1 MSSFPNS
8 VPASAPVASPTDT
21 PAEKR
26 PADTKPALKW
36 HELLRA
42 DIAYMINDYRGS
54 RVLYT
59 LEVLLKIFLY
69 PRLQSVIL
77 FRLSQACYQSRLSL
91 VAYWLQGV
99 GLRRTGA
106 EIHPAAQIGPGFCL
120 VHSAGVVIGDRARI
134 GSYFS
139 CFQNVTIGDSSRG
152 DGQPVIGDRVTAS
165 AGAKILGGISV
176 GSGSTIGANAVL
188 LRDVPAGSVAVGI
201 PARIA
206 RVYPLDE
213 KNQQIRPNNA

>member
-1 MSSFPNS
+1 MSSIPDSIPTPPRAAMPDAMPNG
-8 VPASAPVASPTDT
+8 PFADATAP
-21 PAEKR
+21 
-26 PADTKPALKW
+26 LKW
-36 HELLRA
+36 HQLLRA
-42 DIAYMINDYRGS
+42 DIAFIINDWRGS
-54 RVLYT
+54 RVLYA
-59 LEVLLKIFLY
+59 LEVLLKVLLY

-77 FRLSQACYQSRLSL
+77 FRLSQACYQSRLSV

-120 VHSAGVVIGDRARI
+120 VHSGGVVIGDRARI

-139 CFQNVTIGDSSRG
+139 CFQNVTIGDSSKG
-152 DGQPVIGDRVTAS
+152 DGMPTIGDWVTAS

-176 GSGSTIGANAVL
+176 GSGTTIGANAVL
-188 LRDVPAGSVAVGI
+188 LRDTPAGSVAVGI

-206 RVYPLDE
+206 RVYPVDE
-213 KNQQIRPNNA
+213 LGRQVRPSKE